1 MISIF
6 EAAHAILRL
15 YSKQLHL
22 FNTALAPPL
31 ALSTLNF
38 ILFLIVFNQPA
49 VILDFLEPIPRPNI
63 PIKYTPNKL
72 PNFRRCLH
80 RIFRPILHNLG
91 MEPLGIRLLKGQMPV
106 NHRKQRHAHTPHIH
120 IHGLVP
126 LAQQH
131 LGKGIAWRPAAIWEL
146 WVWVV
151 VFCAQ
156 AEVGDLYVQIGGQQD
171 VLGFEVAVGHRAGL
185 QVLDD
190 HYQLPED
197 FGREQLL
204 DSGLLQGGTFRT
216 DGCSRR
222 ARPFRRTPW
231 TGIYCWKSRLVSKR
245 ARCLGA
251 AVISLC
257 STIWRPAE
265 LCRAGRVEKPWLRLA
280 HRSEYAWLAEPHR
293 RYPALSASLIQTSIT
308 YLERAN
314 PLHLSILSN

>member
-1 MISIF
+1 MCLNKIEYILRLGAVSERWNCPKRATRKIISITLPYRLFLQQIIKCCCKIMISIF

-31 ALSTLNF
+31 VLSALNF

-49 VILDFLEPIPRPNI
+49 VILDLLEPIPRPNI

-131 LGKGIAWRPAAIWEL
+131 LGKGIAWRPAAIREL
-146 WVWVV
+146 
-151 VFCAQ
+151 
-156 AEVGDLYVQIGGQQD
+156 
-171 VLGFEVAVGHRAGL
+171 
-185 QVLDD
+185 
-190 HYQLPED
+190 
-197 FGREQLL
+197 
-204 DSGLLQGGTFRT
+204 
-216 DGCSRR
+216 
-222 ARPFRRTPW
+222 
-231 TGIYCWKSRLVSKR
+231 
-245 ARCLGA
+245 
-251 AVISLC
+251 
-257 STIWRPAE
+257 
-265 LCRAGRVEKPWLRLA
+265 
-280 HRSEYAWLAEPHR
+280 
-293 RYPALSASLIQTSIT
+293 
-308 YLERAN
+308 
-314 PLHLSILSN
+314 